1 MSLADMELRQWYL
14 DRGSME
20 AVVQGSR
27 AEGQGGDLRLET
39 QERFSR
45 ALLVPVTT
53 GVFLRRDC
61 EEWRLLVRNGG
72 SRQGMGALG
81 EEWGLRRGMGALRL
95 ERAKVG
101 RDAVCPQ
108 GPFPNS
114 CPGQGQ
120 PCWVV
125 WCEP

>member
-14 DRGSME
+14 GRGSME
-20 AVVQGSR
+20 AMVQGSR
-27 AEGQGGDLRLET
+27 AEGQGDLRLET

-61 EEWRLLVRNGG
+61 EEWGLLARNGG

-81 EEWGLRRGMGALRL
+81 EEWGLSVRNGGSGEEWGLSGWRGRRW
-95 ERAKVG
+95 V
-101 RDAVCPQ
+101 RDAVCP
-108 GPFPNS
+108 
-114 CPGQGQ
+114 
-120 PCWVV
+120 
-125 WCEP
+125 

>member
-61 EEWRLLVRNGG
+61 EEWGLLVRNGG
-72 SRQGMGALG
+72 SRRGTGALG
-81 EEWGLRRGMGALRL
+81 EERGLRRGMGALRL

-101 RDAVCPQ
+101 PGCCLPTGPLPQ
-108 GPFPNS
+108 QLPRPRPTLLG
-114 CPGQGQ
+114 C
-120 PCWVV
+120 VV
-125 WCEP
+125 

>member
-61 EEWRLLVRNGG
+61 EEWGLLVRNGG
-72 SRQGMGALG
+72 SQAGEGEGGPGCCLPTGPLPQQLPRPRPTLLG
-81 EEWGLRRGMGALRL
+81 
-95 ERAKVG
+95 
-101 RDAVCPQ
+101 C
-108 GPFPNS
+108 
-114 CPGQGQ
+114 
-120 PCWVV
+120 VV
-125 WCEP
+125 